1 MRYFSILL
9 IFISSS
15 FITFPSYT
23 SSGNYIVYE
32 TGLVVPSGS
41 ENITFN
47 FTGIDIENEIEEMVE
62 FRENLFNSKK

>member
-1 MRYFSILL
+1 
-9 IFISSS
+9 
-15 FITFPSYT
+15 
-23 SSGNYIVYE
+23 VYE

-62 FRENLFNSKK
+62 FRENLFKSKCLKLLL